1 MNQNKDVILSVNLT
15 EKELNHFKEMIQVLG
30 EDACLLSE
38 SIYPNKEEKE
48 RYVLEAIICYKV
60 LRALGDNDL
69 RSEEDFIALLRERSG
84 INISDIEWNY

>member
-48 RYVLEAIICYKV
+48 RYVL
-60 LRALGDNDL
+60 
-69 RSEEDFIALLRERSG
+69 
-84 INISDIEWNY
+84 